1 MATDKE
7 DVIIFMIEELT
18 KLVKQSSKSPQID
31 LSKVE
36 TLTVMMQSSIDQT
49 ADNTTQLKE
58 AIEEVRK
65 PVIRERRITI
75 DIVSKEAVFIFIG
88 MIVIIVGLS
97 AWLYLS
103 TRPNYDRIDN
113 DLKYRYIKMKG
124 EATPQRISELE
135 DLFEINR
142 DNVKI
147 RQMNKDVE
155 SYERAVKEKAT
166 LDEQARLRQQEA
178 EQLNKEANSIKSKW
192 VIKPQDD

>member
-18 KLVKQSSKSPQID
+18 KLVKQSSKPPQVD

-49 ADNTTQLKE
+49 ADNTSQLKE
-58 AIEEVRK
+58 VIEEARK

-88 MIVIIVGLS
+88 MIVIIAGLS
-97 AWLYLS
+97 AWLYLA

-124 EATPQRISELE
+124 EATTERISELE
-135 DLFEINR
+135 DLFEIHR
-142 DNVKI
+142 DNAKI
-147 RQMNKDVE
+147 RQMSKDVE
-155 SYERAVKEKAT
+155 DYEQAIKEKAT

-178 EQLNKEANSIKSKW
+178 EQLNKEAETIKGK
-192 VIKPQDD
+192 

>member
-18 KLVKQSSKSPQID
+18 KLVKQSSKFPQVD

-49 ADNTTQLKE
+49 ADNTTKLKE
-58 AIEEVRK
+58 VIEEARK
-65 PVIRERRITI
+65 PVVRERRITI

-88 MIVIIVGLS
+88 MLIIIAGLS
-97 AWLYLS
+97 AWLYLA

-135 DLFEINR
+135 NLFEINR
-142 DNVKI
+142 DNTKI
-147 RQMNKDVE
+147 RQMSKDVE
-155 SYERAVKEKAT
+155 EYERAVKEKAT
-166 LDEQARLRQQEA
+166 IDEQTRLRQQEA
-178 EQLNKEANSIKSKW
+178 EKLNHKANSIKSK
-192 VIKPQDD
+192 

>member
-18 KLVKQSSKSPQID
+18 KLVKQSNKSPQID

-36 TLTVMMQSSIDQT
+36 TLIVMMQSNIDQT
-49 ADNTTQLKE
+49 ADNTAQLKE
-58 AIEEVRK
+58 AIGEARK

-88 MIVIIVGLS
+88 MLIIIVGLS
-97 AWLYLS
+97 AWLYLV

-124 EATPQRISELE
+124 EATPERISELE
-135 DLFEINR
+135 NLFEINR
-142 DNVKI
+142 DNAKI
-147 RQMNKDVE
+147 KQLRQDVE
-155 SYERAVKEKAT
+155 AYERAIKEKAT
-166 LDEQARLRQQEA
+166 LDEQTRLRQFEA
-178 EQLNKEANSIKSKW
+178 EQLNEKAKTLKEK
-192 VIKPQDD
+192 

>member
-18 KLVKQSSKSPQID
+18 KLIKQSSKSPQID

-49 ADNTTQLKE
+49 ADNTAQLKE
-58 AIEEVRK
+58 AIEEARK

-88 MIVIIVGLS
+88 MLIIIAGLS
-97 AWLYLS
+97 AWLYLA

-124 EATPQRISELE
+124 EATPERISELE

-142 DNVKI
+142 DNTKI
-147 RQMNKDVE
+147 RQIGKDIE
-155 SYERAVKEKAT
+155 AYERAVQQKAT

-178 EQLNKEANSIKSKW
+178 EKLNHEAEKIKK
-192 VIKPQDD
+192 K

>member
-36 TLTVMMQSSIDQT
+36 TLTVMMQSNVDQT
-49 ADNTTQLKE
+49 TDNTIQLKE
-58 AIEEVRK
+58 VIEEARK
-65 PVIRERRITI
+65 PVIREQRITI
-75 DIVSKEAVFIFIG
+75 DIVSKEVTFIFIG
-88 MIVIIVGLS
+88 MVIIIAGLS
-97 AWLYLS
+97 AWLYLV

-124 EATPQRISELE
+124 EVTPERISELE

-142 DNVKI
+142 DNAKI
-147 RQMNKDVE
+147 RQMKKDVE
-155 SYERAVKEKAT
+155 AYEQAVKAKAT
-166 LDEQARLRQQEA
+166 LHEQNRIRQFEA
-178 EQLNKEANSIKSKW
+178 EKLNKEAEKIKGK
-192 VIKPQDD
+192 

>member
-1 MATDKE
+1 MTVEQKCDILIAMLE
-7 DVIIFMIEELT
+7 DMNSN
-18 KLVKQSSKSPQID
+18 KKQPQID

-36 TLTVMMQSSIDQT
+36 ILTVMMQSSIDQT
-49 ADNTTQLKE
+49 TDNTAQLKE
-58 AIEEVRK
+58 AIEEARK

-88 MIVIIVGLS
+88 MVIIITGLS
-97 AWLYLS
+97 AWLYLA

-124 EATPQRISELE
+124 EATPERISELE
-135 DLFEINR
+135 DLFEIHR
-142 DNVKI
+142 DNTKI

-155 SYERAVKEKAT
+155 VYEQAVQQKAT

-178 EQLNKEANSIKSKW
+178 EKLNNEAEIIKK
-192 VIKPQDD
+192 K